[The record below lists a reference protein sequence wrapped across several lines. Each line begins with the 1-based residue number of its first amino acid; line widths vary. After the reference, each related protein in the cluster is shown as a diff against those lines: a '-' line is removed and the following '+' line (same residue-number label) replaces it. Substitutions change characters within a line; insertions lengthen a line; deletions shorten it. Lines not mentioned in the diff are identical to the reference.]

1 MSAIL
6 SGIIATLGGAA
17 LQAVFPKE
25 APAIIADINAVLPAE
40 KQITPEATGTDIQ
53 AAIADLPTEERLALL
68 NREYDFRMAELDQET
83 DVTQI
88 LANADIKGKTLRPS
102 IAFLMAV
109 VLIVNVEAYGYLLYQ
124 KALAGAD
131 VTWDQLSIVIGVPFA
146 IVISYFG
153 FLKNERTRIFE
164 MVLNRTPAGALAGKG
179 AEAVLNILKAKK

>member
-1 MSAIL
+1 MPTFLAGIL
-6 SGIIATLGGAA
+6 ATLGGSA
-17 LQAVFPKE
+17 LQTLFPQQ
-25 APAIIADINAVLPAE
+25 APTIIADLNAVLPE
-40 KQITPEATGTDIQ
+40 TQQLTVDSTGLDIQ
-53 AAIADLPTEERLALL
+53 TAIQSLPPELRLPLL
-68 NREYDFRMAELDQET
+68 QREYDLRQAELDQET

-109 VLIVNVEAYGYLLYQ
+109 MLIVNVEVYGYLLYQ
-124 KALAGAD
+124 KALSG
-131 VTWDQLSIVIGVPFA
+131 TEIGWDQLMIVIGVPFA

>member
-1 MSAIL
+1 MSALL

-40 KQITPEATGTDIQ
+40 KQLTTEATGPELT
-53 AAIADLPTEERLALL
+53 AALDELSPADRLALL
-68 NREYDFRMAELDQET
+68 NREYDFRLAELDQET

-124 KALAGAD
+124 KALGGAD